1 MPGLYEIK
9 PLGDIKLTTQ
19 KFYRIDGGSTQLKG
33 VIPDIILPDAYS
45 YIEMGEKAHEFPME
59 WTEIAPVDHE
69 QAVLQVKN
77 INLLREKSAY
87 RIKNNQIFS
96 DIEENA
102 QRLKA
107 QRDDSS
113 YPLNILAFQSEEAIK
128 QAEIEAFEKLFET
141 DVVPGVQ
148 NLPVDLPAFE
158 GNESKQARNEEWI
171 KDVKKDLHL
180 QETLNI
186 MQDMIAGK

>member
-1 MPGLYEIK
+1 M
-9 PLGDIKLTTQ
+9 
-19 KFYRIDGGSTQLKG
+19 
-33 VIPDIILPDAYS
+33 
-45 YIEMGEKAHEFPME
+45 
-59 WTEIAPVDHE
+59 
-69 QAVLQVKN
+69 KN

-113 YPLNILAFQSEEAIK
+113 YPLNIQAFQSEEAIK